1 MGQKT
6 RGWKAPGRLP
16 LKTTPES
23 RSEKPEGRADYELP
37 EAPRERVMRVRLRA
51 AFQACRG
58 ESRWNRGEP
67 LSALRPWGRGQ
78 TSTQTKDEPA
88 ERGLF
93 FWRSNMQD
101 IRQDKLFRMRHSFS
115 HVMAEAVLEMFPDAK
130 LAIGPAI
137 DDGFYYD
144 FDLPRALTGEDLAV
158 LEDKMRV
165 IVAGKHPFTKKVIS
179 RAEARKLF
187 GGQPYKLELI
197 AELPEG
203 EEISTYT
210 QGTFT
215 DLCRGP
221 HVENT
226 KELAPD
232 AFKLTSIAG
241 AYWRGDE
248 KNKMLQRVYGTAW
261 DSKAELDAYLKKLE
275 EIEKRDHRRL
285 GRELD
290 LFSVH
295 EEAGAGLIY
304 WHPKGA
310 RVRLAIEDFWRRE
323 HLRHGYELLYT
334 PHIGKSW
341 LWETSG
347 HLGFY
352 KQNMYAPLSID
363 DVDYFIKPMNCPFH
377 LMIYKNQQRSYR
389 DLPMRWAELG
399 TVYRYERSGVLHGLL
414 RVRGF
419 TQDDAHIICTPEQID
434 DEILEVL
441 RFSLKIWRA
450 FGFTDVKAYL
460 ATKPADGIGD
470 DATWEKAI
478 GVLKLAAEK
487 ENLDVVIDEGGGAF
501 YGPKIDLKI
510 KDALGREWQMTTIQ
524 FDWNEPERFGLTYVA
539 SDNTQKRP
547 FMVHRA
553 LLGSLERFFGVLIEH
568 YGGAFPAWL
577 APVQIIAIPVA
588 PSFTPYAE
596 EVVQTLR
603 SRGVRAEID
612 KGDERMNAKIRNAQN
627 QKIPFMLILGEKE
640 RTGKAVSLRTRA
652 GEQKNLIPLADFL
665 TQIDDEVK
673 PKSLD

>member
-1 MGQKT
+1 M
-6 RGWKAPGRLP
+6 
-16 LKTTPES
+16 
-23 RSEKPEGRADYELP
+23 DD
-37 EAPRERVMRVRLRA
+37 PRKD
-51 AFQACRG
+51 
-58 ESRWNRGEP
+58 
-67 LSALRPWGRGQ
+67 ALY
-78 TSTQTKDEPA
+78 A
-88 ERGLF
+88 
-93 FWRSNMQD
+93 
-101 IRQDKLFRMRHSFS
+101 IRHSFS
-115 HVMAEAVLEMFPDAK
+115 HVMAEAVVQMFPGAK

-144 FDLPRALTGEDLAV
+144 FDLPRAVTSEDLA
-158 LEDKMRV
+158 EIEKRMRD
-165 IVAGKHPFTKKVIS
+165 IVAGNHAFS
-179 RAEARKLF
+179 RAVVSREAAQHLF
-187 GGQPYKLELI
+187 KDQPYKLELI
-197 AELPEG
+197 ADFPEG
-203 EEISTYT
+203 EQISTYT
-210 QGTFT
+210 QDTFT

-221 HVENT
+221 HVADT
-226 KELAPD
+226 SALKPD

-248 KNKMLQRVYGTAW
+248 KNKMLQRIYGTAW
-261 DSKAELDAYLKKLE
+261 QSRAELDAHLKKLE

-290 LFSVH
+290 LYSIH

-310 RVRLAIEDFWRRE
+310 RVRLAIEDFWRSE
-323 HLRHGYELLYT
+323 HLKNGYELLYT
-334 PHIGKSW
+334 PHIGKGW

-363 DVDYFIKPMNCPFH
+363 DVDYYLKPMNCPFH

-389 DLPMRWAELG
+389 DLPLRWAELG
-399 TVYRYERSGVLHGLL
+399 TVYRYEKSGVLHGLL

-441 RFSLKIWRA
+441 RFSLKIWKA
-450 FGFTDVKAYL
+450 FGFTDIKAYL
-460 ATKPADGIGD
+460 ATKPAGGIGD

-478 GVLKLAAEK
+478 ASLRRAAETEK
-487 ENLDVVIDEGGGAF
+487 LDVVMDEGGGAF

-524 FDWNEPERFGLTYVA
+524 FDWNEPERFGITYVA

-553 LLGSLERFFGVLIEH
+553 LLGSMERFFGVLVEH

-577 APVQIIAIPVA
+577 APVQAVAIPVA
-588 PSFTPYAE
+588 PAFVGYAE
-596 EVVQTLR
+596 EVVKALR
-603 SRGVRAEID
+603 GRGVRAQID
-612 KGDERMNAKIRNAQN
+612 SGDDRMNAKIRNAQN
-627 QKIPFMLILGEKE
+627 QKVPFMLILGEKE
-640 RTGKAVSLRTRA
+640 QNGRSVSVRTRA

-665 TQIDDEVK
+665 SQIETEVR
-673 PKSLD
+673 PRTLD

>member
-1 MGQKT
+1 M
-6 RGWKAPGRLP
+6 A
-16 LKTTPES
+16 
-23 RSEKPEGRADYELP
+23 
-37 EAPRERVMRVRLRA
+37 
-51 AFQACRG
+51 
-58 ESRWNRGEP
+58 
-67 LSALRPWGRGQ
+67 
-78 TSTQTKDEPA
+78 KDE
-88 ERGLF
+88 
-93 FWRSNMQD
+93 
-101 IRQDKLFRMRHSFS
+101 RQATLLPVRHSFS
-115 HVMAEAVLEMFPDAK
+115 HVMAEAVLQKFPDAK

-144 FDLPRALTGEDLAV
+144 FELPRTLSTDDLADI
-158 LEDKMRV
+158 EERMRA
-165 IVAGKHPFTKKVIS
+165 IVTGNHPFT
-179 RAEARKLF
+179 RAVLAREEARKLF
-187 GGQPYKLELI
+187 KDQPYKLELI
-197 AELPEG
+197 ADLPEG

-210 QGTFT
+210 QDTFT

-221 HVENT
+221 HVAST
-226 KELAPD
+226 RELPPD
-232 AFKLTSIAG
+232 GFKLTSIAG

-248 KNKMLQRVYGTAW
+248 KNKMLQRIYGTAW
-261 DSKAELDAYLKKLE
+261 ESKAELDAHLKRLQ
-275 EIEKRDHRRL
+275 EIEKRDHRKL
-285 GRELD
+285 GKELD
-290 LFSVH
+290 LYSIH

-323 HLRHGYELLYT
+323 HLKNGYELLYT

-363 DVDYFIKPMNCPFH
+363 DVDYFLKPMNCPFH

-389 DLPMRWAELG
+389 DLPLRWAELG
-399 TVYRYERSGVLHGLL
+399 TVYRYEKSGVMHGLL

-441 RFSLKIWRA
+441 RFSLKIWKA
-450 FGFTDVKAYL
+450 FGFEDIKAYL

-470 DATWEKAI
+470 DETWNKAI
-478 GVLKLAAEK
+478 AVLKRAAEIEK
-487 ENLDVVIDEGGGAF
+487 LDIVIDEGGGAF

-539 SDNTQKRP
+539 ADNTQKRP

-568 YGGAFPAWL
+568 FGGAFPPWL
-577 APVQIIAIPVA
+577 APVQVVAIPV
-588 PSFTPYAE
+588 TPAFVEYGE
-596 EVVQTLR
+596 QVVKALKA
-603 SRGVRAEID
+603 RGVRVELD
-612 KGDERMNAKIRNAQN
+612 RGDDRMNAKIRNAQN
-627 QKIPFMLILGEKE
+627 QKVPFMVILGEKE
-640 RTGKAVSLRTRA
+640 QAGNTVSLRTRS
-652 GEQKNLIPLADFL
+652 GEQKNLIPMADFL
-665 TQIDDEVK
+665 SMIETEVR
-673 PKSLD
+673 PKTLD

>member
-1 MGQKT
+1 MATDERQ
-6 RGWKAPGRLP
+6 AALLP
-16 LKTTPES
+16 
-23 RSEKPEGRADYELP
+23 
-37 EAPRERVMRVRLRA
+37 V
-51 AFQACRG
+51 
-58 ESRWNRGEP
+58 
-67 LSALRPWGRGQ
+67 
-78 TSTQTKDEPA
+78 
-88 ERGLF
+88 
-93 FWRSNMQD
+93 
-101 IRQDKLFRMRHSFS
+101 RHSFS
-115 HVMAEAVLEMFPDAK
+115 HVMAEAVLQKFPDAR

-144 FDLPRALTGEDLAV
+144 FELPRTLSTEDLADI
-158 LEDKMRV
+158 EERMRAIVRGSHTFTRAV
-165 IVAGKHPFTKKVIS
+165 ITRDA
-179 RAEARKLF
+179 ARKLF
-187 GGQPYKLELI
+187 KDQPYKLELI
-197 AELPEG
+197 ADLPEG

-210 QGTFT
+210 QDTFT

-221 HVENT
+221 HVATT
-226 KELAPD
+226 KELPPD
-232 AFKLTSIAG
+232 GFKLTSIAG

-248 KNKMLQRVYGTAW
+248 KNKMLQRIYGTAW
-261 DSKAELDAYLKKLE
+261 ESKAELEAHLKRLQ

-290 LFSVH
+290 LYSIH

-310 RVRLAIEDFWRRE
+310 RVRLAIEDFWRKE
-323 HLRHGYELLYT
+323 HQKNGYELLYT

-363 DVDYFIKPMNCPFH
+363 DVDYFLKPMNCPFH
-377 LMIYKNQQRSYR
+377 LMIYKNAQRSYR
-389 DLPMRWAELG
+389 DLPLRWAELG
-399 TVYRYERSGVLHGLL
+399 TVYRYEKSGVMHGLL

-441 RFSLKIWRA
+441 RFSLKIWKA
-450 FGFTDVKAYL
+450 FGFTDIKAYL

-470 DATWEKAI
+470 DATWDKAI
-478 GVLKLAAEK
+478 AVLKRAAEIEK
-487 ENLDVVIDEGGGAF
+487 LDVVIDEGGGAF

-539 SDNTQKRP
+539 ADNTQKRP

-568 YGGAFPAWL
+568 FGGAFPPWL
-577 APVQIIAIPVA
+577 APVQAVAIPV
-588 PSFTPYAE
+588 TPAFAAYGE
-596 EVVQTLR
+596 QVVKELKK
-603 SRGVRAEID
+603 RGVRAELD

-627 QKIPFMLILGEKE
+627 QKVPFMVILGEKE
-640 RTGKAVSLRTRA
+640 QAGNTVSLRTRS
-652 GEQKNLIPLADFL
+652 GEQKNLIPMADFL
-665 TQIDDEVK
+665 SMIETEVR
-673 PKSLD
+673 PKTLD